1 MLGALIRKIFIVM
14 KVLESTENIS
24 TKVQSRRLNQIYSVL
39 TVIFTIVLDA
49 AIIIPWNVISP
60 SVPSGKS
67 FKVPFIGAY
76 GERRREEKIR
86 KESGLSL
93 VLLLSSI
100 PITVTTLPLYLAIA
114 CRRGYHCERVPVR
127 L

>member
-76 GERRREEKIR
+76 RERRREEKR
-86 KESGLSL
+86 A
-93 VLLLSSI
+93 V
-100 PITVTTLPLYLAIA
+100 
-114 CRRGYHCERVPVR
+114 YHSYCYF
-127 L
+127 LQ